1 MDELTL
7 FLSTRNDALTPSTE
21 ALTAGRAA
29 LLNRASEERS
39 AASPAAR
46 KRRLLPR
53 LTWAAAGLTA
63 AMGGVFVAGSVGL
76 GAQSAQASEL
86 LQTTAAQ
93 TAQYTDLVPGA
104 GEYLLSSTHARWSTC
119 GTTGT
124 EETPG
129 EPVCTPNDQFIDV
142 YMPADPTGLWVL
154 DRDWGNAPI
163 PDGIPEGPI
172 RAENAAFYGP
182 TSSWSL
188 VDYSEIPLE
197 GAATY
202 EWIDSQYAGGSASRD
217 EDNFVRIA
225 DILRTGLVP
234 APQRAALLDALAL
247 IPGVTST
254 ENVANLD
261 GVTGVAI
268 GRNEPLRFG
277 DRKEII
283 IDPSNGLVIGERTLS
298 GVALFGW
305 GSNNETELTAIRTTV
320 ASTAP

>member
-188 VDYSEIPLE
+188 VDYSEIPLRE
-197 GAATY
+197 LPPTSGSTASTRVVQPRATKTTL
-202 EWIDSQYAGGSASRD
+202 SASLTSSGLASFPHRSAQPCSM
-217 EDNFVRIA
+217 RW
-225 DILRTGLVP
+225 LSSRGSPPPRTWRTLTVSP
-234 APQRAALLDALAL
+234 ASRSGAMNPCGSVTARKSSSIRATASSSA
-247 IPGVTST
+247 
-254 ENVANLD
+254 
-261 GVTGVAI
+261 
-268 GRNEPLRFG
+268 NEPSQGWLSSVG
-277 DRKEII
+277 D
-283 IDPSNGLVIGERTLS
+283 P
-298 GVALFGW
+298 
-305 GSNNETELTAIRTTV
+305 TTKR
-320 ASTAP
+320 S